1 MTKNQHFIPRF
12 YQKYWECE
20 KQGHLWSYDKKLKT
34 ICKRPIT
41 ANCSED
47 FLYEADVDSPDNA
60 MENWFGKFETL
71 YSGRYKKLINS
82 RTCISRLSEQ
92 DKNLI
97 CKFFVNFSARNPK
110 NLYKNPE
117 NNLLASHFTL
127 GIDDKK
133 TDRRSINLLLAISE
147 GGMGD
152 ILSPEKEILGDFEE
166 TLCSCKIQLLYT
178 NEPKIVF
185 CDSIVKEV
193 SCAGEY
199 FFPLCPNMV
208 SRFSFDKNSEDRSVR
223 QMTDEEYRRFILLYS
238 RSRLVKR
245 IYAQSKDVLER
256 ITRNAY

>member
-60 MENWFGKFETL
+60 MENWFGKFESL
-71 YSGRYKKLINS
+71 YSGQYKKLINS

-92 DKNLI
+92 DKKLI
-97 CKFFVNFSARNPK
+97 CKFFANFSARNPK
-110 NLYKNPE
+110 NLYENPE
-117 NNLLASHFTL
+117 NNLFAARFTL
-127 GIDDKK
+127 GIEDKK
-133 TDRRSINLLLAISE
+133 KDRRSINLLLAISE
-147 GGMGD
+147 GGMSE
-152 ILSPEKEILGDFEE
+152 IISPEKEILGDFEE
-166 TLCSCKIQLLYT
+166 TLRSSKLQLLYT

-193 SCAGEY
+193 SCAGEC

-208 SRFSFDKNSEDRSVR
+208 ACFSFDNNIEDRSVR

-238 RSRLVKR
+238 RSRLVNR
-245 IYAQSKDVLER
+245 IYAQSEEILER